1 MYEMQGQIRYSEV
14 DAQGKLSIPALLN
27 YFQDSCTFQ
36 SETLGVGLKYL
47 MERQIGWV
55 LTSWQICINRMPEM
69 GEEVVTQTWPYAF
82 RGIFGHRNFCMR
94 DKNGEVLAYA
104 NSIWILMDLSTGKP
118 MRVPEE
124 IAGKYI
130 DEPPLEMPNV
140 GRKIPVPE
148 AYELKEEIPVLRY
161 FIDTNRHV
169 NNEKYIMLAENLLPS
184 DFSVGEIRVEY
195 RNAAV
200 LDDILYPRVTE
211 EEDRIYVNLTDE
223 AGKTYAVVL
232 FIQGGNP

>member
-1 MYEMQGQIRYSEV
+1 M
-14 DAQGKLSIPALLN
+14 
-27 YFQDSCTFQ
+27 
-36 SETLGVGLKYL
+36 
-47 MERQIGWV
+47 
-55 LTSWQICINRMPEM
+55 
-69 GEEVVTQTWPYAF
+69 
-82 RGIFGHRNFCMR
+82 
-94 DKNGEVLAYA
+94 
-104 NSIWILMDLSTGKP
+104 
-118 MRVPEE
+118 
-124 IAGKYI
+124 
-130 DEPPLEMPNV
+130 